1 MGFLSKFPMAR
12 GFNADSDREV
22 LMKGV
27 RDQAGEAAAHLG
39 HNGDGVVMSK
49 SWMHFGGKP
58 RRITWPLFWPLPI
71 HCQPLGTSG
80 LFDVYTIYVY
90 IDIDAQQN

>member
-1 MGFLSKFPMAR
+1 MAC

-27 RDQAGEAAAHLG
+27 RDQAGEAAANLGRCRWFFGMPSIQWRWSSDVQILDMFWWKTSENHLA
-39 HNGDGVVMSK
+39 
-49 SWMHFGGKP
+49 
-58 RRITWPLFWPLPI
+58 IILT
-71 HCQPLGTSG
+71 CQPLGTSG